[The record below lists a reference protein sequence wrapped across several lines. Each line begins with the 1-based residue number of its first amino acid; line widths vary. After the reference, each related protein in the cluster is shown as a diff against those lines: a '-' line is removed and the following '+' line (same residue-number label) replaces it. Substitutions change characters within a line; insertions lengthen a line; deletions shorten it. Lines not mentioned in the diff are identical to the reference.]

1 MDIRGAPPVDQP
13 TVPSGEEKAPVRPG
27 IRLMIQT
34 AIHGR
39 ATGILVLWLLAL
51 TFAPFDKA
59 DDYFFLF
66 PPGQGA
72 ARSVCALSFESEI
85 SEMIAEKELDSHHN
99 CSCLIC
105 TMTNLDID
113 TRVPLLPKDLEELG
127 LFSTIPAKSLY
138 YCEIFHPPR
147 A

>member
-1 MDIRGAPPVDQP
+1 
-13 TVPSGEEKAPVRPG
+13 
-27 IRLMIQT
+27 MIQT

-39 ATGILVLWLLAL
+39 ATKILALWLLGL

-59 DDYFFLF
+59 DDYFFMFL
-66 PPGQGA
+66 PGQGA
-72 ARSVCALSFESEI
+72 ARSVCALSFASEI
-85 SEMIAEKELDSHHN
+85 SEMIAENALDSHHN

-105 TMTNLDID
+105 TMTDLEIA
-113 TRVPLLPKDLEELG
+113 TRAPFPPKTPEELG
-127 LFSTIPAKSLY
+127 LFPTFPAKSPY